1 MSVPIDTHACKGVG
15 IYNSL
20 RKNPGTPYLFPLQ
33 YKSHIPTLKKYYT
46 LSGFLMPE
54 VVFEGRGERK
64 NPPTGGG
71 VNHEINCLFRFLQYY
86 FQNA

>member
-1 MSVPIDTHACKGVG
+1 VAKQKFLF
-15 IYNSL
+15 SL
-20 RKNPGTPYLFPLQ
+20 RKSFPSNPVISSDEVLG
-33 YKSHIPTLKKYYT
+33 KKILYPVR
-46 LSGFLMPE
+46 FFNAR
-54 VVFEGRGERK
+54 VVFEEGERK